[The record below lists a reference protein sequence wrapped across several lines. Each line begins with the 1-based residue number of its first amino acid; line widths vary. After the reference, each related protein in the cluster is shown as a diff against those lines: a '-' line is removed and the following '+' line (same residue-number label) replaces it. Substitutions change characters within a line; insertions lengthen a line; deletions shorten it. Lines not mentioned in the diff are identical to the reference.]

1 MTSSIS
7 REVGKKIRSIRKYKG
22 ISVEELGKMIY
33 KSKATISKYETGDIT
48 LDIDTLYAIAL
59 ALNVQVEQLL
69 YSEPIK
75 PSPLMENMPNT
86 FFKNSNR
93 FYSYFYDG
101 RINKLIRCVIDIFP
115 QTHDAGYKTMLYMNV
130 RDFDQYWQCENSY
143 SGYTEHYDTLTTLIL
158 TNQATPL
165 EKLTIN
171 ILASF
176 LESEQKWAL
185 MSGVSFR
192 PFMPIALKMLF
203 SRCPLTENEELIKE
217 LKISRDDIRRMKMYN
232 MFAIT

>member
-1 MTSSIS
+1 MASSIS

-22 ISVEELGKMIY
+22 ISVEELGKIIY
-33 KSKATISKYETGDIT
+33 KSKATISKYETGDIA

-75 PSPLMENMPNT
+75 PSPLLENMPNT

-101 RINKLIRCVIDIFP
+101 RINKLIRCVVDIFP
-115 QTHDAGYKTMLYMNV
+115 QTQDAGYKTMLYMNV

-143 SGYTEHYDTLTTLIL
+143 SGHTEHYDTLTTLIL

-176 LESEQKWAL
+176 LESEQKWGL

-203 SRCPLTENEELIKE
+203 SRFPLTENQELINE